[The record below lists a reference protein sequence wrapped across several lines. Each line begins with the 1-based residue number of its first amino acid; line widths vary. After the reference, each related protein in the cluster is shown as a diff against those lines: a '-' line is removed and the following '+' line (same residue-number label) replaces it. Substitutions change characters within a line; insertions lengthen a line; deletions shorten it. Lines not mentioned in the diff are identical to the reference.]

1 MRRKLSESELIVWAM
16 RKSDR
21 GGRATATLLGV
32 TIKRV
37 QAIRGKFDRK
47 LKKCL
52 QEGGSEEGFIA
63 PSLPRWGCSSIEELL
78 DKARDLVLP
87 PQPQPER
94 PWGETDEGRKWAEQ
108 QAANTEKIQAAIEA
122 QRIQA
127 LLPTIFDTTG
137 NKLNFRKEG

>member
-1 MRRKLSESELIVWAM
+1 MPRKLSESELIVWAM
-16 RKSDR
+16 RKSNR

-37 QAIRGKFDRK
+37 QAIRSKFDRN

-52 QEGGSEEGFIA
+52 QEGGSEEGFII
-63 PSLPRWGCSSIEELL
+63 PSLPLWGCSSIEELL
-78 DKARDLVLP
+78 DKARGLVLP
-87 PQPQPER
+87 PPPQPET
-94 PWGETDEGRKWAEQ
+94 PWPETEEGRKWAEQ
-108 QAANTEKIQAAIEA
+108 QAANTEKIQAEIGA